1 MNIKIEPN
9 LSPSNLSQKRKREN
23 SLINQKNSSKITNKN
38 VSKDQK
44 TKEKNL
50 NENSITANENIT
62 KPRVENS
69 LGELTKNFVN
79 YIKTSGQK
87 TININEL
94 VRELKVKKRRIYD
107 ITNVLEGIGYIQKHA
122 KNEIS
127 WIKNDVFLPQK
138 NSSNRLSTIS
148 SEIKL
153 KQEQLK
159 NLQNEELEIDQNI
172 EIIKNKFNYISQ
184 QEDFNK
190 FGYVTFNDLN
200 DLSTNEKFDLLVIK
214 APKGTLVDIIDPNE
228 AKNSYNKLKNDMENG
243 RIKYDNNLLET
254 LKKEHHIF
262 LDSPNGKILVYRI
275 TNGEISTFSMKNESV
290 EDENNNNE
298 K

>member
-1 MNIKIEPN
+1 MNNKNEPN
-9 LSPSNLSQKRKREN
+9 LSPRNLTQKRKREIL
-23 SLINQKNSSKITNKN
+23 SL
-38 VSKDQK
+38 
-44 TKEKNL
+44 KEKNPTKFINKNASNSKIKEKNSNENSFL
-50 NENSITANENIT
+50 NENSVI

-79 YIKTSGQK
+79 YIKTSGRK
-87 TININEL
+87 TININDL
-94 VRELKVKKRRIYD
+94 VHELKVKKRRIYD

-127 WIKNDVFLPQK
+127 WIKNDVFLPQIK
-138 NSSNRLSTIS
+138 TSNRISTIS
-148 SEIKL
+148 SEIKTL
-153 KQEQLK
+153 QETLK
-159 NLQNEELEIDQNI
+159 NLENEEIEIDQNI
-172 EIIKNKFNYISQ
+172 EIIKNKFNFISQ
-184 QEDFNK
+184 QEEFNK
-190 FGYVTFNDLN
+190 FGYITFNDLN
-200 DLSTNEKFDLLVIK
+200 DLSSNEKFDLLAIK

-243 RIKYDNNLLET
+243 KINFDDNLLET

-275 TNGEISTFSMKNESV
+275 TNGEISTFSMKNEDV
-290 EDENNNNE
+290 NNE

>member
-1 MNIKIEPN
+1 MNNKNEPN
-9 LSPSNLSQKRKREN
+9 LSPRNLTQKRKREIL
-23 SLINQKNSSKITNKN
+23 SL
-38 VSKDQK
+38 
-44 TKEKNL
+44 KEKNPTKFINKNNSNSKIKEKNSNENSFL
-50 NENSITANENIT
+50 NENSVI

-79 YIKTSGQK
+79 YIKTSGRK
-87 TININEL
+87 TININDL
-94 VRELKVKKRRIYD
+94 VHELKVKKRRIYD

-127 WIKNDVFLPQK
+127 WIKNDVFLPQIK
-138 NSSNRLSTIS
+138 TSNRISTIS
-148 SEIKL
+148 SEIKNL
-153 KQEQLK
+153 QETLK
-159 NLQNEELEIDQNI
+159 NLENEEIEIEQNI
-172 EIIKNKFNYISQ
+172 EIIKNKFNFISQ
-184 QEDFNK
+184 QEEFNK
-190 FGYVTFNDLN
+190 FGYITFNDLN
-200 DLSTNEKFDLLVIK
+200 DLSSNEKFDLLAIK

-243 RIKYDNNLLET
+243 KINFDDNLLET

-275 TNGEISTFSMKNESV
+275 TNGEISTFSMKNEDV
-290 EDENNNNE
+290 NNE